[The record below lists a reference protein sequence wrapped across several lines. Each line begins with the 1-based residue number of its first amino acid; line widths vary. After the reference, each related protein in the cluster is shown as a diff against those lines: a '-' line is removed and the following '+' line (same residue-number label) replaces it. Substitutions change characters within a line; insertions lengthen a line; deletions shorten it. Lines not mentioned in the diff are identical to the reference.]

1 MKVTIVAVG
10 RIKEA
15 FYKDAVAEYAKRL
28 SAYCTLKIEE
38 AADERTK
45 ENMSEAETK
54 ALLAKEA
61 ERILKMIPEG
71 AYVAAL
77 CIDGKMRD
85 SVQMA
90 DWLSQLTLRGVS
102 HIVFIIGGSVGL
114 SEEVVR
120 RAQEKISF
128 SKLTFPHQLM
138 RVIFLEQLYRWFKIA
153 KGEPYHK

>member
-61 ERILKMIPEG
+61 ERILKLIPEG
-71 AYVAAL
+71 AYVTAL

>member
-61 ERILKMIPEG
+61 ERILKLIPEG

-120 RAQEKISF
+120 RAHEKISF

>member
-61 ERILKMIPEG
+61 ERILKLIPEG

-120 RAQEKISF
+120 KAQEKISF

>member
-61 ERILKMIPEG
+61 ERILKLIPEG